1 MTGATLGGTQLR
13 AIQYDALG
21 RVGAEVATVAGDYRI
36 FAAGY
41 DAAGR
46 RTRIDYGSGLYVD
59 YDYNLIGEVT
69 AIRENGATS
78 GAGVLATYG
87 YDDRGRR
94 TERDPGQRHRD
105 QL

>member
-1 MTGATLGGTQLR
+1 MLGGTQIR
-13 AIQYDALG
+13 AFQYDALG
-21 RVGAEVATVAGDYRI
+21 RVGAEVATVGGDYQL

-46 RTRIDYGSGLYVD
+46 RTRIDYGNGLYVD

-78 GAGVLATYG
+78 GAGVLATYTMTIAADG
-87 YDDRGRR
+87 LQR
-94 TERDPGQRHRD
+94 EPGQRHID
-105 QL
+105 QLRL